1 MMEMRDLLSRQK
13 RLGDRC
19 KSEME
24 VLTKTFEEK
33 SRWLKGKTENLNE
46 ENEDLREEN
55 RSLREEIQ
63 QLRAELEDKTSEEG
77 GLKFWRETVRILL
90 GRREVGA
97 EAARGPEYESIPSS
111 LPDRQTF
118 LAPAERDNIREESS
132 LIWYPQTSSKPPLP
146 HINMKPFC
154 Q

>member
-111 LPDRQTF
+111 LPDRQTDRHF
-118 LAPAERDNIREESS
+118 LPPQSETTLGKRAPWYDIRKHPLSPLF
-132 LIWYPQTSSKPPLP
+132 LI
-146 HINMKPFC
+146 
-154 Q
+154 